1 METEIV
7 EVRLPMLEKPY
18 KYTGEYRR
26 VTEGDRFMNEGM
38 VQKWC
43 LQHYSEES
51 YPIVEREPWV
61 PELDEMFYILDVRG
75 EVKEVEYRL
84 HYTKECVA
92 YGNYFKTAELA
103 EAARVKMISLLKE
116 CDHDQE

>member
-51 YPIVEREPWV
+51 YPIVEREQWV
-61 PELDEMFYILDVRG
+61 PACDDNFFMISDSG
-75 EVKEVEYRL
+75 EVQEVVLVSDYM
-84 HYTKECVA
+84 KSIVA
-92 YGNYFKTAELA
+92 HGNYFKTQELA